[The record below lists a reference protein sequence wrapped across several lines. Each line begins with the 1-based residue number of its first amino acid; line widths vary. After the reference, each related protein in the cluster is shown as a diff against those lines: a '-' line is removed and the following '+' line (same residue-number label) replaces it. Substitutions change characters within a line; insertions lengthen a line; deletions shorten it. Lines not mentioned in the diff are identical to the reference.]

1 MTSATEV
8 HLRGERETGRGRKRG
23 RERKRGRGKEKEE
36 KKRRKEV
43 RREEEE
49 REGVVFISSH
59 YHSFSR
65 LESTV

>member
-23 RERKRGRGKEKEE
+23 RGKEKEE
-36 KKRRKEV
+36 KRRKEV